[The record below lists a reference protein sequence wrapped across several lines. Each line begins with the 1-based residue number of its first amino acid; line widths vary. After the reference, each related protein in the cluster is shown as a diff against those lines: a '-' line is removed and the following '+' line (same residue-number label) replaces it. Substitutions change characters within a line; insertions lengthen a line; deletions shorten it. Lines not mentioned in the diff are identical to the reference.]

1 MDASHPPS
9 AANGFCG
16 AHAALLADSYHRL
29 LGLPLIEPAPG
40 ADLGRLLY
48 EADFVL
54 LSHGTE
60 PDPRFNYANRAAQD
74 LFGYSWQTFVGLP
87 SRLSAEPVAREER
100 DRLLRRVAD
109 QGFIDDY
116 AGVRV
121 AADGRRFRIE
131 QAVVW
136 NLLDE
141 VGTLQGQAA
150 CFHHW
155 RPL

>member
-9 AANGFCG
+9 SANGFHG
-16 AHAALLADSYHRL
+16 AHAALLLDSYQRL
-29 LGLPLIEPAPG
+29 LGRPLIEPAPG
-40 ADLGRLLY
+40 ADLGRALY

-54 LSHGTE
+54 LSHSTE
-60 PDPRFNYANRAAQD
+60 PDPRFTFANRAAQI
-74 LFGYSWQTFVGLP
+74 LFGYPWEAFVGLP
-87 SRLSAEPVAREER
+87 SRLSAEPLAREER
-100 DRLLRRVAD
+100 ERLLRRVAE

-121 AADGRRFRIE
+121 AADGRRFSIE

-136 NLLDE
+136 NLVDE
-141 VGTLQGQAA
+141 AGTLQGQAA

>member
-9 AANGFCG
+9 SAHGFHG
-16 AHAALLADSYHRL
+16 AHAALLLDSYQRL
-29 LGLPLIEPAPG
+29 LGRPLIEPAPG
-40 ADLGRLLY
+40 ADLGRALY

-54 LSHGTE
+54 LSHSTE
-60 PDPRFNYANRAAQD
+60 PDPRFTFANRAAQI
-74 LFGYSWQTFVGLP
+74 LFGYPWEAFVGLP
-87 SRLSAEPVAREER
+87 SRLSAEPLAREER
-100 DRLLRRVAD
+100 ERLLRRVAE

-121 AADGRRFRIE
+121 AADGRRFSIE

-136 NLLDE
+136 NLVDE
-141 VGTLQGQAA
+141 AGTLQGQAA

>member
-9 AANGFCG
+9 ACNGFHG
-16 AHAALLADSYHRL
+16 AHAALLLDSYQRL
-29 LGLPLIEPAPG
+29 LGRPLIDPAPG
-40 ADLGRLLY
+40 ADLGRALY

-60 PDPRFNYANRAAQD
+60 ADPRFNYANRAAQV
-74 LFGYSWQTFVGLP
+74 LFGYPWEAFIGLP

-100 DRLLRRVAD
+100 ERLLRRVAD

-131 QAVVW
+131 QALVW
-136 NLLDE
+136 NLADAQQ
-141 VGTLQGQAA
+141 TPCGQAA